1 MQRVSFVQCHSPSY
15 RTHYKKLPFYLDWI
29 HGLRRSSTGC
39 LAISV
44 KSETPLFSDIY
55 RGSRLFFHVVI
66 GYCAGF
72 DFLKKN
78 LKFFF
83 WFRVWAR
90 YNSGMVF
97 RLSLVCSKFKF
108 MFSAGIQFFGL
119 KTTSHGKPDLK
130 NWFLRSD
137 LPCEVVFRPKSWI
150 PAENMN
156 LNLLQTRLSL
166 KTRLDL
172 YLALSLT
179 KKILNFFFKKS
190 NATVCTITTW
200 KDSLLCQ
207 HKSEKRVCLKK
218 DSNHETPSMFSS
230 ISQQKVNGF

>member
-1 MQRVSFVQCHSPSY
+1 MSYLSFSRVSSVSCLPPVQWVSLPSP
-15 RTHYKKLPFYLDWI
+15 LPVPGCLPATLSI
-29 HGLRRSSTGC
+29 SRNGPLGSTTGC

-119 KTTSHGKPDLK
+119 KTTSHVKPDPK
-130 NWFLRSD
+130 N
-137 LPCEVVFRPKSWI
+137 
-150 PAENMN
+150 
-156 LNLLQTRLSL
+156 
-166 KTRLDL
+166 
-172 YLALSLT
+172 
-179 KKILNFFFKKS
+179 
-190 NATVCTITTW
+190 
-200 KDSLLCQ
+200 
-207 HKSEKRVCLKK
+207 
-218 DSNHETPSMFSS
+218 
-230 ISQQKVNGF
+230 